1 MMENL
6 HELLEGTHQPGLNE
20 LRQSLDELFGARGAC
35 RVLAQQRLCS
45 RVYRVRLRMDGG
57 GVCSVVIKRLDPLV
71 AQRNQFVMKQWLPA
85 IGLAESAPALLAVAA
100 ERHGL
105 CVWHVYEDLGDC
117 GLDANAPDRERIKTV
132 VSLIAKIHTRFA
144 GHPLLPECR
153 MHGGDLGLPFF
164 TANVRDAIRGLESL
178 GAPAIDL
185 TPAQVAVRESLLAR
199 LYRLLDE
206 EPKRALAL
214 LEAGGPE
221 TLLHGD
227 LWTTN
232 MFVTDTAHG
241 LEARLIDW
249 DHAGVGPV
257 SYDLSTLLLRFPA
270 DDRPWILDLYR
281 AAVAQSGW
289 RLPDVD
295 KLNLLFETAECAR
308 IANRVIWPAA
318 ALLRE
323 HAEWGFDALAE
334 TAQWFDELRL
344 VIIEAARERVGTP
357 V

>member
-6 HELLEGTHQPGLNE
+6 QNLLEGTHQPGLNE
-20 LRQSLDELFGARGAC
+20 LRQSLAELFGTAC
-35 RVLAQQRLCS
+35 RLLTQQRLRS
-45 RVYRVRLRMDGG
+45 RVYRVRVRTDSGSTY
-57 GVCSVVIKRLDPLV
+57 SVILKRLDPLV
-71 AQRNQFVMKQWLPA
+71 AQRNQFVLNKWLPA

-117 GLDANAPDRERIKTV
+117 GLDPTAPDYERIKTAV
-132 VSLIAKIHTRFA
+132 NLIAKIHTRFA

-153 MHGGDLGLPFF
+153 MHGGDLGFPFF
-164 TANVRDAIRGLESL
+164 TANVRDAIRSLEL
-178 GAPAIDL
+178 LRVPAIDL
-185 TPAQVAVRESLLAR
+185 TSQQARVRESLLAR
-199 LYRLLDE
+199 LHRLLDE
-206 EPKRALAL
+206 QPTRARAL
-214 LEAGGPE
+214 LETGGPE

-232 MFVTDTAHG
+232 TFVIDTAHG

-249 DHAGVGPV
+249 DHAGVGPA
-257 SYDLSTLLLRFPA
+257 SYDLSVFLLRFPVE
-270 DDRPWILDLYR
+270 DRPWILHLYR
-281 AAVAQSGW
+281 RAVAPSGW

-295 KLNLLFETAECAR
+295 ELNLLFDTAECAR

-318 ALLRE
+318 ALVRE
-323 HAEWGFDALAE
+323 HADWGFDALAE
-334 TAQWFDELRL
+334 TAQWFDELRP
-344 VIIEAARERVGTP
+344 VIAEPAGERAGAP